1 MSSRSSC
8 ARSTGCCSAAASR
21 ASPSTARWRPAPPCG
36 PSCATAERCR
46 GMATERREVVEA
58 GGRAGRLWLAPIALL
73 YLIALIA
80 PISFFLVMS
89 VFRYSAVELWVPTVP
104 GETFARLLGAAYHR
118 AIIVRTLKIALL
130 TTIGCLALGYPLA
143 WYLARTANAWRGLL
157 MFLVIAPLMTGVI
170 VRTYG
175 WIVLL
180 GSEGTINTILRGL
193 GLVDRPLKILHT
205 ELAVLIALVHILLP
219 YMVFPL
225 FAALAGQDPDLER
238 AAHTLGAGRART
250 FLEVT
255 LPLSRP
261 GILMGSALVF
271 TLTAGAGGAPA
282 PLGGQDGRVL
292 GRAIFELP
300 TCPPQL
306 APGPALPL
314 VAVLRPV
321 PGFA

>member
-1 MSSRSSC
+1 
-8 ARSTGCCSAAASR
+8 
-21 ASPSTARWRPAPPCG
+21 
-36 PSCATAERCR
+36 
-46 GMATERREVVEA
+46 VVEA
-58 GGRAGRLWLAPIALL
+58 GGRSGRLWLAPIALL

-89 VFRYSAVELWVPTVP
+89 VFRYSALELWVPTVT
-104 GETFARLLGAAYHR
+104 GENFARLLGDAYHR

-143 WYLARTANAWRGLL
+143 WYLARTASAWRGLL

-170 VRTYG
+170 VRRYG

-271 TLTAGAGGAPA
+271 TLTAGA
-282 PLGGQDGRVL
+282 VV
-292 GRAIFELP
+292 
-300 TCPPQL
+300 T
-306 APGPALPL
+306 PALMGGKDVRMLGQTIYELTMSTLNWPL
-314 VAVLRPV
+314 ASAVAFVLV
-321 PGFA
+321 LCQFAILLVYFRSGRRRAA